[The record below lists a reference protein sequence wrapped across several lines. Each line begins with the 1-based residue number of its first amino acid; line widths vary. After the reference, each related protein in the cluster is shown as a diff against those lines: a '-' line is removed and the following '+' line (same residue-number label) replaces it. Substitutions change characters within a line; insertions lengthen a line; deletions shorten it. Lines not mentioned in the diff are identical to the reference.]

1 MRARSLA
8 LCALLAAS
16 AGGSLVVSGQQPP
29 APQGGIGQTPSSL
42 PLTQSVRERGSSV
55 TPAFE
60 GWYYEKDGSVRL
72 LVGYFNRNLKQE
84 FDIPVGPNNRIEP
97 GGPDMGQPTHF
108 GPGRG
113 WGVFSIPVSKDFGD
127 KKLTWTIVANGFTNA
142 ITLHTKADYVV
153 EPFED
158 AANKNT
164 PPKLRFKENGAA
176 FAGAPKDVAEKY
188 TASAGTPLAITV
200 WAADEGAKL
209 NVPEPSGRGRG
220 RGRGGDADP
229 GRGDAAGRGDQA
241 AGRGGRAGGRSD
253 IPPEFQ
259 PAPPLALTWSKYR
272 GPGDVKFDNAKPKI
286 DVDNVP
292 NRPAGTVSGK
302 ATVNVTFATPGDYIL
317 RVEAN
322 DSTGAGGGG
331 FQCCWTNAHVGVTVK

>member
-1 MRARSLA
+1 MRMFARHVVGFGLLA
-8 LCALLAAS
+8 VATAASGALLVAAP
-16 AGGSLVVSGQQPP
+16 QPP
-29 APQGGIGQTPSSL
+29 APQGGIGQTPSPL

-55 TPAFE
+55 TPAYE
-60 GWYYEKDGSVRL
+60 GWYYEKDGSIRL

-97 GGPDMGQPTHF
+97 GGPDLGQPTHF
-108 GPGRG
+108 SPGRG
-113 WGVFSIPVSKDFGD
+113 WGVLSIPVPKDFGD

-153 EPFED
+153 EPYED
-158 AANKNT
+158 AANRNT
-164 PPKLRFKENGAA
+164 PPKLRFKENGDAV
-176 FAGAPKDVAEKY
+176 AGPPKGIAEKY
-188 TASAGTPLAITV
+188 TATVGAPLTIPLWV
-200 WAADEGAKL
+200 VDEGAKV
-209 NVPEPSGRGRG
+209 NVPEPTGRGRG
-220 RGRGGDADP
+220 RGRGGDA
-229 GRGDAAGRGDQA
+229 AAG
-241 AGRGGRAGGRSD
+241 GRGGPA

-259 PAPPLALTWSKYR
+259 PPPPLAITWSKYR

-286 DVDNVP
+286 ETDDTP

-302 ATVNVTFATPGDYIL
+302 ATVNVTFSAPGDYIL
-317 RVEAN
+317 RVEGN